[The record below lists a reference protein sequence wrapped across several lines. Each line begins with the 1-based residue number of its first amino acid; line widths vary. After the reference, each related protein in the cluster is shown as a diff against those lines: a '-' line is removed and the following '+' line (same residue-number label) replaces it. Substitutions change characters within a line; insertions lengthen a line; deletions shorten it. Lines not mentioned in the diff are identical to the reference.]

1 MITINTLKGGIREIT
16 VKRPN
21 NEIFT
26 FISLG
31 ATWVRW
37 QTEEGRDI
45 IARYQDYEDYKTPGL
60 YLGSTVGPLAG
71 RIANGRFSL
80 GGKEYVFTKGEPL
93 LHSGA
98 FGFSF
103 QDFEID
109 QIHNQPHETVVCF
122 KLRFEKKEY
131 PGIIDL
137 KVSYRMKPNEVKI
150 LYQASSS
157 SDSALNIT
165 NHAYFNLSGDY
176 SRPLDDHELV
186 LNANKVV
193 MPDHEMIGKKIA
205 DVKGTALDFTKLRKL
220 SDAYND
226 EGLRA
231 SVTKGIDHFFILDK
245 DRPFALELRS
255 NLAKSRLMIE
265 TSYPGVVL
273 YSTNDQR
280 DRPIQSGKLIPI
292 HGALA
297 IEAQF
302 MSNAVNDRRF
312 DNIILK
318 KGELYEHHI
327 TYKLEAIR

>member
-1 MITINTLKGGIREIT
+1 MITINTLQDGIREIT

-45 IARYQDYEDYKTPGL
+45 IARYQDYEDYKIPGL

-80 GGKEYVFTKGEPL
+80 GGKEYVFTNGEPL

-109 QIHNQPHETVVCF
+109 HIHNHPHETVVCF

-165 NHAYFNLSGDY
+165 NHAYFNLREIIRDRSMTMSDVERQQGRDAR
-176 SRPLDDHELV
+176 SRNDWEKDRRCQRLLLISPS
-186 LNANKVV
+186 
-193 MPDHEMIGKKIA
+193 
-205 DVKGTALDFTKLRKL
+205 LRKL

-226 EGLRA
+226 EGLRP
-231 SVTKGIDHFFILDK
+231 
-245 DRPFALELRS
+245 R
-255 NLAKSRLMIE
+255 
-265 TSYPGVVL
+265 
-273 YSTNDQR
+273 
-280 DRPIQSGKLIPI
+280 
-292 HGALA
+292 
-297 IEAQF
+297 
-302 MSNAVNDRRF
+302 
-312 DNIILK
+312 
-318 KGELYEHHI
+318 
-327 TYKLEAIR
+327 